1 MSNTRQ
7 LLKEHTLEDVFTVVY
22 VMVDDYMKAS
32 LATGRFSL
40 PQAANQKG
48 SYAELMS
55 IALVGEMLGQPHSG
69 TWFML
74 VADLGKDL
82 FPVLPDVTRYHRIL
96 KNLERIWADFALCL
110 ANMVYPDTTYS
121 IDSKPIPICKRKR
134 KAFYRAMS
142 EASSGFST
150 QGSVFGFK
158 LHAVVNNLQ
167 MVCRFAIVSANEADP
182 TVGKALLNPAQ
193 DELDRVLGD
202 KAYLG
207 CGVFTPPKTNAL
219 NPGVWTKL
227 MDRARKLIECAFSSL
242 TRSKHLVLG
251 QLNSFWSV
259 RASVCRKI
267 AAHNLGI
274 SLGLGL

>member
-7 LLKEHTLEDVFTVVY
+7 LLQEHTLEEVFTVVY
-22 VMVDDYMKAS
+22 VIVDDYLKAS
-32 LATGRFSL
+32 VAAGRFSL
-40 PQAANQKG
+40 PWAANQKA
-48 SYAELMS
+48 SYAELMT
-55 IALVGEMLGQPHSG
+55 IALVGEMMGQSRSG

-74 VADLGKDL
+74 VAQMRKDL
-82 FPVLPDVTRYHRIL
+82 FPTLPDVTRYHRIL

-110 ANMVYPDTTYS
+110 ANIVYPDTTYS

-134 KAFYRAMS
+134 KAFYRAMT

-150 QGSVFGFK
+150 QGPVFGFK
-158 LHAVVNNLQ
+158 LHAIVNNLQ
-167 MVCRFAIVSANEADP
+167 MICRFAIVSANEADP
-182 TVGKALLNPAQ
+182 TVGKALLDPAQ

-219 NPGVWTKL
+219 NPTAWTRL
-227 MDRARKLIECAFSSL
+227 MDQARKLIESTFSSL

-251 QLNSFWSV
+251 QLNSFFSV
-259 RASVCRKI
+259 RASVCRKV

-274 SLGLGL
+274 SLGF